1 MNKVIVKLDFL
12 LGEFVVVGVY
22 FVDELPVEVDHSLE
36 AFFEQMFHALIFA
49 LLLVLI
55 PFHAASKVGV
65 H

>member
-22 FVDELPVEVDHSLE
+22 FVDELPVKVDHSLE
-36 AFFEQMFHALIFA
+36 AFFEQMFHALVFA
-49 LLLVLI
+49 LLLVLV
-55 PFHAASKVGV
+55 PFHAAPEVGV